1 MIRVSNIHSDDHMD
15 PMYED
20 NIILESC
27 IEEISFLYE
36 KYNDSKIFGESSFE
50 TTDVMTEGVKS
61 AIERFGDA
69 IKNVIDKCLDFIK
82 SIVEKFQK
90 FLWDKKDKDKMLEKL
105 AKENPE
111 KASKIET
118 MIEAGKISYTDFR
131 NISDFYKNI
140 DGVIKEIE
148 KGDAKS
154 AKGKLL
160 KAKDAV
166 TNAKDVLITTGAVAS
181 AATTITLGIN
191 QIINWYRRRKPA
203 NDQEITEIR
212 NFARENGLRIRNIT
226 RTTNTTTTTDRR
238 THQPVTRTQTTVNAQ
253 YESTLFFESGSDN
266 TAELMSVTK
275 ELANLF
281 SKYSNKF
288 IKERISASTK
298 IYSITD
304 RMHNSLK
311 GGN

>member
-1 MIRVSNIHSDDHMD
+1 MIRVSNIHTDDHTD

-69 IKNVIDKCLDFIK
+69 IKSIIDKCLDFIK

-166 TNAKDVLITTGAVAS
+166 VNAKDVLITTGAVAS

-191 QIINWYRRRKPA
+191 QIINWYRRRRPA
-203 NDQEITEIR
+203 NDQEIKDIR
-212 NFARENGLRIRNIT
+212 EFARENGLKIKNIT
-226 RTTNTTTTTDRR
+226 RSTTISNDKNGN
-238 THQPVTRTQTTVNAQ
+238 PVRKTNINAQ
-253 YESTLFFESGSDN
+253 YESVQAFFENGASD
-266 TAELMSVTK
+266 TSELMSVSK

-298 IYSITD
+298 IYSIAD
-304 RMHNSLK
+304 RMQNSLK

>member
-61 AIERFGDA
+61 A
-69 IKNVIDKCLDFIK
+69 IK

-212 NFARENGLRIRNIT
+212 KFAKENGLKIKNIT
-226 RTTNTTTTTDRR
+226 RSTTISKDKNGN
-238 THQPVTRTQTTVNAQ
+238 PVTKTNVNAQ
-253 YESTLFFESGSDN
+253 YESVQAFFENGASD
-266 TAELMSVTK
+266 ASELMSVSK

-288 IKERISASTK
+288 IKERVSASTK
-298 IYSITD
+298 IYSIAD
-304 RMHNSLK
+304 RMQNSLK

>member
-1 MIRVSNIHSDDHMD
+1 MIRVSNIHSDDLMD
-15 PMYED
+15 PMHED

-69 IKNVIDKCLDFIK
+69 IKNIIDKCLEFIK
-82 SIVEKFQK
+82 SIVDKFQK

-118 MIEAGKISYTDFR
+118 MVEAGKISYTDFR

-140 DGVIKEIE
+140 DEVIKEIE

-181 AATTITLGIN
+181 AATTITLGVN
-191 QIINWYRRRKPA
+191 QIVNWYRRRKPA
-203 NDQEITEIR
+203 NDQEINEIR
-212 NFARENGLRIRNIT
+212 KFAKDNGLKIKNIT
-226 RTTNTTTTTDRR
+226 RSTTVTKDKNGN
-238 THQPVTRTQTTVNAQ
+238 PVTKTNVNAQ
-253 YESTLFFESGSDN
+253 YESVQTFFENGASD
-266 TAELMSVTK
+266 TSEVMSVTK

-281 SKYSNKF
+281 SKYSNRF
-288 IKERISASTK
+288 IKERVSASTK
-298 IYSITD
+298 IYSIAD
-304 RMHNSLK
+304 RMQNSLK